1 MWILLGGGKPKWN
14 ILRHNGPMFPD
25 LYQSHGIPVI
35 FKGKKIKLPILAEE
49 YATMFAKYIDT
60 DYMNNSKF
68 KKNFFK
74 DFKQVLPDDLKNSN
88 INDFDFSLIKKY
100 LDEIN
105 EKQKNKSK
113 EQKSMEKEKRLKKEE
128 PYSVCYIDGTQQ
140 KIGNYKIEPP
150 GIFLGRGSHPKIGR
164 IKKRVMPEEITLNL
178 DKDAPIPKIS
188 LPGNHKWG
196 RIIHDKSSIWLASW
210 KEHITGKRKYIFTS
224 MDSIF
229 KSKSDKEK
237 FDLARKLKRK
247 VKNIRE
253 RYEKDLESDNV
264 KLRQLATATYL
275 IDNLALRVGGKK
287 DSKEEAD
294 TVGVT
299 SLRVEHIELR
309 GDNILKLDFL
319 GKDSIRF
326 CKKIKVSNSVYNN
339 LVMFFNN
346 KKKKDSLFD
355 LISYTNLNEYLE
367 EFMKGLTS
375 KVFRTYNASNVFQK
389 ELDKVNPQ
397 KLAKIHESERINY
410 LITFFNQA
418 NTAVALLCN
427 HQKNISSSLSNQI
440 DKIDDKIKMLKKK
453 RVKLESKKKKDHEK
467 IDKVKSKIKLVKL
480 KKQNKLMMKNVSL
493 GTSKTNYIDPRII
506 FAFIKKYDLPPE
518 KLFTKTLLNRFKWAQ
533 EIDKNYRF

>member
-1 MWILLGGGKPKWN
+1 
-14 ILRHNGPMFPD
+14 
-25 LYQSHGIPVI
+25 
-35 FKGKKIKLPILAEE
+35 
-49 YATMFAKYIDT
+49 
-60 DYMNNSKF
+60 
-68 KKNFFK
+68 
-74 DFKQVLPDDLKNSN
+74 
-88 INDFDFSLIKKY
+88 
-100 LDEIN
+100 
-105 EKQKNKSK
+105 
-113 EQKSMEKEKRLKKEE
+113 
-128 PYSVCYIDGTQQ
+128 
-140 KIGNYKIEPP
+140 
-150 GIFLGRGSHPKIGR
+150 
-164 IKKRVMPEEITLNL
+164 
-178 DKDAPIPKIS
+178 
-188 LPGNHKWG
+188 
-196 RIIHDKSSIWLASW
+196 
-210 KEHITGKRKYIFTS
+210 

-247 VKNIRE
+247 VKSIRE
-253 RYEKDLESDNV
+253 RYEKDLESDNI

-299 SLRVEHIELR
+299 SLRVEHIELK
-309 GDNILKLDFL
+309 GDNTLKLDFL

-326 CKKIKVSNSVYNN
+326 CKKIKVTNSVYNN

-397 KLAKIHESERINY
+397 KLEKIHESERINY

-467 IDKVKSKIKLVKL
+467 LEKVKSKIKLVKL

-518 KLFTKTLLNRFKWAQ
+518 KLFTKTLLDRFKWAQ
-533 EIDKNYRF
+533 EVDKNYRF